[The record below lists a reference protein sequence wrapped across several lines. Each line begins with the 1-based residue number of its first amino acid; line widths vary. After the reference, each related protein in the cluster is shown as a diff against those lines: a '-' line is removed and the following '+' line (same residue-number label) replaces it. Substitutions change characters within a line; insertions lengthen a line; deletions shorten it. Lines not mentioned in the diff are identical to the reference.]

1 MEYFDTCSYVCHTPT
16 YITFQ
21 YLLHYLLTTNWK
33 LLTFVPLF
41 LFVSVF
47 LVLHF
52 EKKLKPFS
60 LYQFSPL
67 VESFEHRIF
76 LPLNSEKSNIWR
88 WWTLSTSF
96 SPLGL
101 GQSIYLKRLPI
112 LLYTE
117 VWIFQWGF
125 AATLYEPFILMM
137 MLFMAVLRCE
147 DVMAVTMLQLH
158 QGIRLICSNLLQSLS
173 LYSAI
178 QPVKRIFLRTSFEI
192 QIKHLPSTKYL
203 EREMNYFSY
212 FSLCNLIGKLLL

>member
-1 MEYFDTCSYVCHTPT
+1 MASRSPNFQLNPPKSNPMNGIFWHVLMFSICQHTLHFNIF
-16 YITFQ
+16 YILQTEI
-21 YLLHYLLTTNWK
+21 LLI
-33 LLTFVPLF
+33 FVPIF

-101 GQSIYLKRLPI
+101 GQSIYLKRLP
-112 LLYTE
+112 
-117 VWIFQWGF
+117 FQIVQRERVADECVKHETASPTQF
-125 AATLYEPFILMM
+125 FILK
-137 MLFMAVLRCE
+137 LV
-147 DVMAVTMLQLH
+147 
-158 QGIRLICSNLLQSLS
+158 S
-173 LYSAI
+173 
-178 QPVKRIFLRTSFEI
+178 FL
-192 QIKHLPSTKYL
+192 
-203 EREMNYFSY
+203 N
-212 FSLCNLIGKLLL
+212 